1 MNGVVAGKSSEGPV
15 ETNVFGGRRSLQLLR
30 ARDTGAVGA
39 DVQAASL
46 VVDAVGAGAGGD
58 GELEGVLVLPAL
70 EVVGVQA
77 VAGGVAVG
85 VDEAVE
91 VLDRAGVVEELV
103 EDREDGLG
111 VRLRAHAGVVVAN
124 SREGD
129 LSCHCQWM
137 VR

>member
-1 MNGVVAGKSSEGPV
+1 MDGVVAGKSGNRAV
-15 ETNVFGGRRSLQLLR
+15 ETNVLGGRRSLQLLR

-46 VVDAVGAGAGGD
+46 VVDAVGARAGGD

-70 EVVGVQA
+70 EVVGVEA
-77 VAGGVAVG
+77 VAGGIAVG

-91 VLDRAGVVEELV
+91 VLDGAGVVEKLV

-111 VRLRAHAGVVVAN
+111 VRLRAHASVVVTN
-124 SREGD
+124 GREGN
-129 LSCHCQWM
+129 LSWHC
-137 VR
+137 